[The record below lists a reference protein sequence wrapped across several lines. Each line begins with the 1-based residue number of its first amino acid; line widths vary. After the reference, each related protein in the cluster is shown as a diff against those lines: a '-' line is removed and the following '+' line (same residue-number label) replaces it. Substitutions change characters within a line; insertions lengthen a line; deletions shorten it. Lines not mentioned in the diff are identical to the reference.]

1 MTTFGQFA
9 DDPYYQT
16 AEEDQANEERDIHRR
31 IDEAIELGDY
41 TEAARLAALLPD
53 AAEHRDE
60 MIRQFNLAK
69 DIVMEATQAA
79 EAVNAANQSPETNA
93 DGSFVNAPRIASS
106 TMKGDLLALVI
117 EEVRK
122 LKKPYIDLTEHQ
134 QESFIE
140 LIEARIAH
148 AVKRAITLIAANGR
162 ASVKGKIDSC
172 TIKEQ
177 VKVVLLVPIS
187 NPDRHAIIDSTG
199 DEVLLVLPDFSAHL
213 GGERPAPDAADQ
225 AALPLEGEGAEIA
238 PEDAAAAQLEAMQ
251 EEDAHPEGDGQPA
264 TALE

>member
-1 MTTFGQFA
+1 MTIEILDVVYDAGT
-9 DDPYYQT
+9 DD
-16 AEEDQANEERDIHRR
+16 ALSKR
-31 IDEAIELGDY
+31 IDEAVARHDFP
-41 TEAARLAALLPD
+41 EAARLAALLPG

-69 DIVMEATQAA
+69 DIVMEAMQDAA
-79 EAVNAANQSPETNA
+79 PEAVNAANQSPETNA

-177 VKVVLLVPIS
+177 VKVVLLVAIS
-187 NPDRHAIIDSTG
+187 DPNRHAIIDSTG
-199 DEVLLVLPDFSAHL
+199 EEVLLVLPDFAAHL
-213 GGERPAPDAADQ
+213 GGERPAPDTVDQ
-225 AALPLEGEGAEIA
+225 AALPLEGEDV
-238 PEDAAAAQLEAMQ
+238 DAAAELERMQ
-251 EEDAHPEGDGQPA
+251 DEDARILSGEPA
-264 TALE
+264 SALE